1 MTTDALAELEVL
13 INVKTGNLRADLDKI
28 QSQLVKTGKKGTD
41 AASAMS
47 RAFSAA
53 KVAAA
58 SFLGVLSSGAIVKFG
73 AGAADAASK
82 AGQQFGR
89 LEGILRATGGAAG
102 KTLQDIE
109 RLSRDL
115 GESTLASTQGVRD
128 AAAQLLT
135 FRSVAGDV
143 FDRTIRL
150 AQDLAETG
158 FGSISSASVQLGKAL
173 EDPVKGVSALARVG
187 VSFSAAQIEVIKN
200 LAETNRLAEAQGLIL
215 DAVAGQVGGAA
226 TSAAQ
231 GYAGALDTANERAI
245 LFSEA
250 LGEKLLP
257 SLAAFQRA
265 RAEAFSFA
273 TDNIDAIVTTLQRVA
288 TTAATAAAV
297 FAGRY
302 VAGLVAAA
310 ASTATFS
317 GALLVLRGALVRT
330 GIGALIVGLGELV
343 FQFTKVVESTGSI
356 GAAFTALGGVAS
368 DIWRGISLA
377 VSSAASAVEAASL
390 GIIANITDFAT
401 APAKLIADLINSVAI
416 PAINT
421 LATAIGSVL
430 NPVLEALGR
439 ETVAVGQLLEIDLGG
454 AATAAAVNLR
464 SAAAAAAETSRSLT
478 AGSADAFGKAG
489 EALSALTA
497 AVDENGKASVV
508 AAVASTGLAE
518 ANNDVAEAATASA
531 AAVSGQRDEQKR
543 LIATLADE
551 IKVLERRV
559 AAQGRGTAAIREV
572 EIAIQTETA
581 ALEANVAI
589 GSEQFQQIESMIR
602 ARAKLQ
608 EQYARNAAALDR
620 EAQAA
625 KDVIRERE
633 RASEEA
639 IRTNER
645 RIDSV
650 VEFGAESFASLF
662 EGTSRGWRGLMDS
675 MLGALRQTF
684 SRMAAEAVLRPIITP
699 VLGAFVGGAA
709 GLGAAGQASGGGFG
723 GLPPIGGIS
732 GLLGGFSNLS
742 LLGSGG
748 STLGNAFVGSGLG
761 QSLGLSTGAASGIG
775 PVAVSGLGARVATG
789 INNLGN
795 PLTGVAGFAGN
806 FGANLLLGNRG
817 IGADIGGGIGGLVG
831 GAAFGPLGALGGAA
845 LGNVIGGLFQRK
857 PSNKS
862 QGSTVSAD
870 GIEQFGQSGKKFD
883 QATRDAV
890 DGIAAVLGGVLAT
903 VEREVGARLSGSI
916 GFEVGSRD
924 QSRIFRNGETVA
936 RAGVGDPQAALSAAL
951 DVAASALGNDIP
963 AELARVIRSL
973 DTSNPERALS
983 DVSFAAALTS
993 GKDLF
998 PEPQQITAIEQ
1009 AMDGLDAAMADARET
1024 ANRLGLSF
1032 ADVDRQG
1039 AAAADRIRAVFSD
1052 DIAQQILR
1060 ITDPIKAELN
1070 DLEKVAAERI
1080 RIATRLGVDIVEVE
1094 RLNALERQAI
1104 VDRGAAARLAI
1115 AEREAAARQAIAE
1128 REAEAAERAA
1138 AARLAAIQNEAT
1150 AALGRLRAS
1159 IDVASNAAQ
1168 ATLDAELFLIDARR
1182 KAAVERQAI
1191 EANALRAEIAA
1202 RENAMSALR
1211 SLSSAVASGI
1221 EGLRLTIPA
1230 FARESRAAA
1239 QAALGATLDAARN
1252 GALPDAGAISET
1264 LRALTP
1270 NSGTFTT
1277 RADFI
1282 RDALTTQRQ
1291 AQELQGIIDAQLTVD
1306 EMALVALKKRQ
1317 ADAERQ
1323 NSALLASMDVERDAA
1338 RARFE
1343 SEIGR
1348 LDTIITASERDLE
1361 IASGTLEATLS
1372 VVAAVRELRDVMA
1385 RTRAETAVA
1394 TDSDFIT
1401 GLYRDLLGRDPD
1413 ETGAT
1418 FFSKFLADG
1427 GSRADVASAVVNSQE
1442 FSNLRGFATGGDFRG
1457 GLRVVG
1463 ERGPELEMT
1472 GPSRIISTEKLTQ
1485 ALGHDRATAA
1495 EIRGLRAD
1503 MKTLMTNIN
1512 RHTHD
1517 TAQRLRRWD
1526 SAGLPTERIE
1536 V

>member
-173 EDPVKGVSALARVG
+173 EDPVKGVSALAKVG

-200 LAETNRLAEAQGLIL
+200 LTETNRLAEAQGLIL

-250 LGEKLLP
+250 LGENLLP

-297 FAGRY
+297 LAGRY

-377 VSSAASAVEAASL
+377 VSSAASDVEAASL

-401 APAKLIADLINSVAI
+401 APAKLIADLMNSVAI

-845 LGNVIGGLFQRK
+845 LGNVIGGLFKRK

-924 QSRIFRNGETVA
+924 QSRIVRNGETVA

-1115 AEREAAARQAIAE
+1115 AEREAA
-1128 REAEAAERAA
+1128 AAERAA